1 MEVEKEE
8 REEAYKMEDE
18 PENNINLSY
27 ERNGTGTPLVLIHG
41 FPLDL
46 SIWDNVAPLLEND
59 FDVIVPDL
67 RGFGESSTVDE
78 PYAMLDFA
86 NDIASLLDF
95 LGVEKAAFAGH
106 SMGGYVAL
114 AFAKEYPDRVSGLAL
129 VSSQAAAD
137 APERKAGRYKTAK
150 NVLEKG
156 VDVVAEAM
164 TPKLSANEKVQEF
177 TNLLMKAQS
186 SAGVIGA
193 LKAMAE
199 REDFTPV
206 ISQFAF
212 PVVLI
217 HGDADAL
224 IPIDRAKEIKSIL
237 PTAQLIKL
245 KKAGHMPMMEFP
257 KETAEALKK
266 LK

>member
-1 MEVEKEE
+1 
-8 REEAYKMEDE
+8 MEDE
-18 PENNINLSY
+18 PGNNIDLSY
-27 ERNGTGTPLVLIHG
+27 DRSGKGNPLVLIHG

-46 SIWDNVAPLLEND
+46 SIWDSVVPLLESD

-78 PYAMLDFA
+78 PYNMLDFA
-86 NDIASLLDF
+86 NDIAGLLDF

-150 NVLEKG
+150 DVSDSG
-156 VDVVAEAM
+156 VDVVSEAM
-164 TPKLSANEKVQEF
+164 TPKLSSNEKVQEF
-177 TNLLMKAQS
+177 VNLLMKAQS
-186 SAGVIGA
+186 PAGVVGA

-199 REDFTPV
+199 REDFTDVLP
-206 ISQFAF
+206 QFSF
-212 PVVLI
+212 PILLI
-217 HGDADAL
+217 HGDADVL
-224 IPIDRAKEIKSIL
+224 IPIDRAKEIKAIL
-237 PTAQLIKL
+237 PAAQLIKL

>member
-1 MEVEKEE
+1 MENQ
-8 REEAYKMEDE
+8 
-18 PENNINLSY
+18 PENNIDLSY
-27 ERNGTGTPLVLIHG
+27 DRSGTGTTPLVLIHG

-46 SIWDNVAPLLEND
+46 SIWDGVVPLLEND
-59 FDVIVPDL
+59 FDLIVPDL
-67 RGFGESSTVDE
+67 RGFGESSTVDT
-78 PYAMLDFA
+78 PYTMLDFA
-86 NDIASLLDF
+86 NDIAGLLDF
-95 LGVEKAAFAGH
+95 LGIEKAAFAGH

-114 AFAKEYPDRVSGLAL
+114 AFAKEYPERVSGLAL

-150 NVLEKG
+150 DVLEKG
-156 VDVVAEAM
+156 VEVVAEAM

-177 TNLLMKAQS
+177 ANLLMKAQS
-186 SAGVIGA
+186 QAGVIGA

-199 REDFTPV
+199 REDFMDILP
-206 ISQFAF
+206 QFEF

-217 HGDADAL
+217 HGDADLL
-224 IPIDRAKEIKSIL
+224 IPIDRAKEIKSAL
-237 PTAQLIKL
+237 PAAQLIKL

-266 LK
+266 LM

>member
-1 MEVEKEE
+1 MENQP
-8 REEAYKMEDE
+8 D
-18 PENNINLSY
+18 NNIDLSY
-27 ERNGTGTPLVLIHG
+27 ERTGSGTPLVLIHG
-41 FPLDL
+41 YPLDL
-46 SIWDNVAPLLEND
+46 SIWDNVVPLLEND

-67 RGFGESSTVDE
+67 RGFGESSTVDT
-78 PYAMLDFA
+78 PYSMLDFA
-86 NDIASLLDF
+86 NDIAGLLDF

-114 AFAKEYPDRVSGLAL
+114 AFAKEYPERVSRLAL

-137 APERKAGRYKTAK
+137 APERKAGRYKTARD
-150 NVLEKG
+150 VAEKG
-156 VDVVAEAM
+156 VDVVADAM
-164 TPKLSANEKVQEF
+164 SSKLSANEKVQEF
-177 TNLLMKAQS
+177 VNLLIKAQS
-186 SAGVIGA
+186 QPGVIGA

-199 REDFTPV
+199 RENFMSILPE
-206 ISQFAF
+206 FEF
-212 PVVLI
+212 PIVLI

-224 IPIDRAKEIKSIL
+224 ISIDRAKEIKSIV
-237 PTAQLIKL
+237 PSAQLIKL

>member
-1 MEVEKEE
+1 MENQ
-8 REEAYKMEDE
+8 
-18 PENNINLSY
+18 PENNIDLSY
-27 ERNGTGTPLVLIHG
+27 ERTGTGTPLVLIHG
-41 FPLDL
+41 YPLDL
-46 SIWDNVAPLLEND
+46 SIWDNVVPLLEND

-67 RGFGESSTVDE
+67 RGFGESSTVDT
-78 PYAMLDFA
+78 PYSMLGFA
-86 NDIASLLDF
+86 NDIAGLLDF

-114 AFAKEYPDRVSGLAL
+114 AFAKEYPERVSGLAL

-137 APERKAGRYKTAK
+137 APERKAGRYKTARD
-150 NVLEKG
+150 VAEKG
-156 VDVVAEAM
+156 VDVVADAM
-164 TPKLSANEKVQEF
+164 SSKLSANEKVQEF
-177 TNLLMKAQS
+177 VNLLIKAQS
-186 SAGVIGA
+186 QPGVIGA

-199 REDFTPV
+199 RENFMSILPE
-206 ISQFAF
+206 FEF
-212 PVVLI
+212 PIVLI

-224 IPIDRAKEIKSIL
+224 ISIDRAKEIKSIV
-237 PTAQLIKL
+237 PSAQLIKL